1 MRDRLTQIAR
11 EAGIFTLFLALTIL
25 MTWPLAPH
33 LGEAVADRGDP
44 YINSW
49 IVSWVGRTLVSD
61 PASLFDAPMFHPAH
75 SALAFSENLI
85 GISVLAIPMQLAGVP
100 PLAVYNVLLLL
111 GFAASGYGAFV
122 LARKVTRS
130 EPAAFV
136 AGVFFAFV
144 LFRFNH
150 LSHLQHVWSASIP
163 LLLAAVFHL
172 VERTTWR
179 SAALLAAALVW
190 NAYAN
195 MHWLVFGSFAAA
207 LTLIVAAAFT
217 GRLRDRDLA
226 VKSAAAA
233 LVAGILIYPLKLPY
247 ESVRESYGMVRS
259 LDEMRAYSADLAGWL
274 TAPLRSIA
282 YGHAMNDGSTN
293 PETWLFPGFLAILL
307 SVYAL
312 VTVRTAEGG
321 RVAILPRVHPFVLR
335 ALDAGAAAGLVVWL
349 LGVGAARPI
358 RFLPEPSIAGPVT
371 VLLIIIRLWLRMPSR
386 EGMAP
391 RSLRSAVLASGVP
404 LSIWCAL
411 LWVVVG
417 VWGSLGSDGWLH
429 SSLMAASESVVG
441 IRAPAR
447 WAMIA
452 YVGLAVFIAH
462 AVADIARRLRHRFAQ
477 RRTAAIV
484 SLAFALLFLY
494 ELRAAPIRWY
504 LRPSREPDVYG
515 WLAKAPLQG
524 AVLELPVAHE
534 GSDYRYLFHAAS
546 HGRRIVNG
554 VSGHTPPAHQRL
566 IAMSHADPIPPAFLE
581 RLRRIGCELVV
592 VHVDHLGPYEERVR
606 RWLADG
612 LANGEIQPV
621 GWFPHQL
628 RGDYVVS
635 VGTPAPSLLASA
647 GSAQRRFSGR
657 IAAMSTRFP
666 LAPERPFALF
676 HGPST
681 WRGAIRV
688 DGWAAAPAGV
698 RAVNLLFGNGSVSVS
713 TKLVRRDDLVKAYPD
728 FRYPQI
734 VGFEVDFPKRPKGIR
749 RDSNLQLEVVDAN
762 GVRAR
767 FETMFI
773 TWRSRGD
780 IRGTEWDAE
789 PLARLVSSLSLEP
802 GRDVRR
808 VVRGEITAL
817 RLAESS
823 HLMDERLTDRA
834 FVDGMFRAI
843 VARAPDGGTRAMYL
857 EDLRRGKPRRRLMQ
871 SLFRSREFELKHL
884 TAAAEAEAW
893 LK

>member
-1 MRDRLTQIAR
+1 MRDRLTRIAR
-11 EAGIFTLFLALTIL
+11 EVGIFALYLALTIL
-25 MTWPLAPH
+25 MTWPLALH
-33 LGEAVADRGDP
+33 LGEAAADPVDP
-44 YINSW
+44 YINTCV
-49 IVSWVGRTLVSD
+49 VSWVGRALVSS

-75 SALAFSENLI
+75 NALAFSENLI

-100 PLAVYNVLLLL
+100 PLTVYNVLLLL

-122 LARKVTRS
+122 LARKVARS
-130 EPAAFV
+130 GPAAFV

-179 SAALLAAALVW
+179 SAALLAVALVW

-207 LTLIVAAAFT
+207 LTLLVAAAFT
-217 GRLRDRDLA
+217 GCLRDRDLG
-226 VKSAAAA
+226 VKTAAAA
-233 LVAGILIYPLKLPY
+233 LVAGILVYPLKLPY
-247 ESVRESYGMVRS
+247 AAARETYGMVRS
-259 LDEMRAYSADLAGWL
+259 LDEIRAYSADLAGWL
-274 TAPLRSIA
+274 TAPLQSVV
-282 YGHAMNDGSTN
+282 YGHAMNDGASN

-307 SVYAL
+307 GAYAIVAVRKSEAPRPATPPRAHPL
-312 VTVRTAEGG
+312 VV
-321 RVAILPRVHPFVLR
+321 R
-335 ALDAGAAAGLVVWL
+335 ALDAAAAAGLVVWL
-349 LGVGAARPI
+349 LGIGAARPI
-358 RFLPEPSIAGPVT
+358 RFLPEPSIAGPAT
-371 VLLIIIRLWLRMPSR
+371 VLLIIIRLCLRMPSR

-411 LWVVVG
+411 LWIVIG
-417 VWGSLGSDGWLH
+417 VWGSLGPDGWLH
-429 SSLMAASESVVG
+429 ASLMAASDSVRG

-447 WAMIA
+447 WAIIA
-452 YVGLAVFIAH
+452 YVGLAVLIAH
-462 AVADIARRLRHRFAQ
+462 AVTDIAARLRDRLPRQA
-477 RRTAAIV
+477 AAIV

-504 LRPSREPDVYG
+504 LRPSREPGVYG

-546 HGRRIVNG
+546 HGRRLVNG

-581 RLRRIGCELVV
+581 RLRRTGCEIVV

-606 RWLADG
+606 RWLAEG

-635 VGTPAPSLLASA
+635 VGAPAPSLLASA
-647 GSAQRRFSGR
+647 DSAQRSVSGR
-657 IAAMSTRFP
+657 IAAVSTRFP

-681 WRGAIRV
+681 WRGSIRV

-698 RAVNLLFGNGSVSVS
+698 RAVNLLFENGSVSVS
-713 TKLVRRDDLVKAYPD
+713 TKLVRRDDLVKAYAD

-734 VGFEVDFPKRPKGIR
+734 VGFEADFPKRPKEIR
-749 RDSNLQLEVVDAN
+749 RDTALQLEVVDAN

-773 TWRSRGD
+773 TWRPRGD

-802 GRDVRR
+802 ARDVRR

-823 HLMDERLTDRA
+823 QLMDERLTDRA

-843 VARAPDGGTRAMYL
+843 VARAPDAGTRAMYL
-857 EDLRRGKPRRRLMQ
+857 DVLRRGKTRHAAMQ

-884 TAAAEAEAW
+884 TEAAEAEAW